1 MMLTANIGGILCG
14 DFADVL
20 DLNSKRRFSGIVHR
34 VEFLG
39 NGKAWVDFMDG
50 RKALVTT

>member
-1 MMLTANIGGILCG
+1 MMLTANIAGILCG

-20 DLNSKRRFSGIVHR
+20 DLNSKRRFSGVVHR

-39 NGKAWVDFMDG
+39 NGRAHVDFMDG
-50 RKALVTT
+50 RSALVNT